1 MLSPGGHALT
11 RLAPP
16 KFERI
21 NPGEFSAVPSSL
33 ENKPDNPMKLSPSV
47 LNQLPV
53 SAPQRFLT
61 VIGFALASLFT
72 AAETNASTKVT
83 FGGDG
88 HFVVIAPDNPFGAA
102 SDGNLYF
109 DLSFSFILPSN
120 ADDLLPADP
129 DNAQWTT
136 SANASI
142 TANGVTI
149 NFAGP
154 AIINLHAQV
163 SGVGPIAA
171 AFLFPGL
178 SVSFASYDDEL
189 VFPDDGAEHLLELD
203 AADNP
208 LSGSY
213 VTVNSPLGDTY
224 NDLNK
229 IYLVSVEKLPD
240 HSVPEG
246 SSTSLLV
253 ALGAVF
259 LAATRHMIRR
269 RARQANGSA

>member
-1 MLSPGGHALT
+1 
-11 RLAPP
+11 
-16 KFERI
+16 
-21 NPGEFSAVPSSL
+21 
-33 ENKPDNPMKLSPSV
+33 MKLSPSA

-53 SAPQRFLT
+53 SASQRFLT

-72 AAETNASTKVT
+72 AAETNAATKVT
-83 FGGDG
+83 YGGDG
-88 HFVVIAPDNPFGAA
+88 NFVIIAPDNPFGAA
-102 SDGNLYF
+102 SDGDGDLDF
-109 DLSFSFILPSN
+109 DISFNFILPSDAN
-120 ADDLLPADP
+120 DLLPADS

-136 SANASI
+136 SGNASI
-142 TANGVTI
+142 TANGVTV

-154 AIINLHAQV
+154 AIINLYAQA
-163 SGVGPIAA
+163 SGNGAIAA

-189 VFPDDGAEHLLELD
+189 VFPDDGAEHLLELG
-203 AADNP
+203 AQNTP

-213 VTVNSPLGDTY
+213 VTVNSPLGGTY

-229 IYLVSVEKLPD
+229 IYLVSVETVPD

-246 SSTSLLV
+246 SSTRLLV

-269 RARQANGSA
+269 RTWQASEAA